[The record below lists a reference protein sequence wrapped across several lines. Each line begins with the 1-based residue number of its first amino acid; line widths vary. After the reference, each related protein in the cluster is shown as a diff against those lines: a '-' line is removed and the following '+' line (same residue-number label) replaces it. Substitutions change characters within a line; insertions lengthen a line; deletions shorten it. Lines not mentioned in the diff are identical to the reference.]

1 MAINI
6 DMLKLAAVWFEV
18 VQYSR
23 CNIDICPIKVNN
35 LTNFCVIKR
44 IGSSE
49 IKVSFRYNEWQG
61 IIE

>member
-18 VQYSR
+18 VQDSR

-44 IGSSE
+44 T
-49 IKVSFRYNEWQG
+49 G
-61 IIE
+61 IIRN

>member
-18 VQYSR
+18 VQDSR
-23 CNIDICPIKVNN
+23 CNIDIRPIKVNN

-44 IGSSE
+44 T
-49 IKVSFRYNEWQG
+49 G
-61 IIE
+61 INRN